1 MNSAEYC
8 NIINRINELQKQLYQ
23 ITYQYKAPLYGYTT
37 TIYQYNHKISSI
49 RGTLVLD
56 QDGNQV
62 FISIKILSDQSV
74 QCTSNIDMTN
84 LTLYLF

>member
-23 ITYQYKAPLYGYTT
+23 ITYQYKVALSGLIFTVQ
-37 TIYQYNHKISSI
+37 QYVHKINNI
-49 RGTLVLD
+49 RGSLVLD
-56 QDGNQV
+56 SDGNEV
-62 FISIKILSDQSV
+62 FVHIRILSDQSV
-74 QCTSNIDMTN
+74 EVTSNIDMTG